1 MRSLNDQI
9 LDASQ
14 LLKAQPSDLTKR
26 IQGLLVQVKDLEKEV
41 QQLHAKVAKSEVE
54 SLLEQVK
61 DIHGVPVLAAKVSA
75 QDMDA
80 LRNTA
85 DLLKDKMKTGVL
97 VLGAAVE
104 GKVNWVTVVTP
115 TGLSG
120 LHAGQII
127 KEVAKITGGGG
138 GGRPDMAQA
147 GGKDAAKLGEALDQV
162 PAIIKSYLK

>member
-1 MRSLNDQI
+1 SLNDQI
-9 LDASQ
+9 LDAAQ
-14 LLKAQPSDLTKR
+14 LLKAQPSDLLKR

-41 QQLHAKVAKSEVE
+41 QQLNAKVAKSEVE
-54 SLLEQVK
+54 SLLQQVK
-61 DIHGVPVLAAKVSA
+61 DVEGVPVLAAKVFA
-75 QDMDA
+75 QDMDT

-85 DLLKDKMKTGVL
+85 DLLKDKMKNGVL
-97 VLGAAVE
+97 ILGAAVE

-115 TGLSG
+115 VGLRG

-162 PAIIKSYLK
+162 HGIIKSHIK